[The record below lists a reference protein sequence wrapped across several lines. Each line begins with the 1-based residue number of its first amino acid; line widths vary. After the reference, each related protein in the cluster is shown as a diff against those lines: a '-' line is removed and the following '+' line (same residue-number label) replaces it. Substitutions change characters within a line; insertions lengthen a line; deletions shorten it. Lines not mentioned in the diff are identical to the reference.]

1 MNHTDWIAE
10 DDEQLRDAVIKTCAR
25 CNCMS
30 AYEISTMN
38 WGVVLEY
45 MTKTWSEEQC
55 EERWKLIKDNTV
67 KGPWSEHED
76 NLLKALVHK
85 LGPKKWSNIANYV
98 PGRKGK
104 QCRERWLNHLD
115 PTLKKSAWTE
125 EELNILIEA
134 QSQQGNSWS
143 RIAKLIPGRSEN
155 AVKNQWNSLMHRHW
169 SKMLKT
175 KDDQKSVK
183 NPTIKKKSKKA
194 TIKSKA
200 TTSKRAQNKTLR
212 KTTNTNGSPST
223 TTKKSNSTAIQS
235 NNMGSSRTSSKRKMT
250 KKLAVKRMK
259 RNATPRISARA
270 NPMFL
275 STSSSGVK
283 RRQRPKMSRT
293 HSPVYV
299 RVPAVRNTTQN
310 FITSITHSYICNSN
324 VTGTLSQHGQQRTL
338 TSNIRCLCKIKVS
351 STDSVRSEFSNH
363 AISSNNGRE

>member
-1 MNHTDWIAE
+1 
-10 DDEQLRDAVIKTCAR
+10 
-25 CNCMS
+25 
-30 AYEISTMN
+30 MN

-45 MTKTWSEEQC
+45 MTKAWSMQQC
-55 EERWKLIKDNTV
+55 AERWKLIKDNTV

-175 KDDQKSVK
+175 KDDQKSGKKSTNV
-183 NPTIKKKSKKA
+183 KKKPKKA
-194 TIKSKA
+194 ATGGAIKSKA
-200 TTSKRAQNKTLR
+200 TTSKRQTITQNKMVPKSMR
-212 KTTNTNGSPST
+212 KTTISNHTNGP
-223 TTKKSNSTAIQS
+223 
-235 NNMGSSRTSSKRKMT
+235 
-250 KKLAVKRMK
+250 
-259 RNATPRISARA
+259 
-270 NPMFL
+270 
-275 STSSSGVK
+275 
-283 RRQRPKMSRT
+283 
-293 HSPVYV
+293 SPVRRTV
-299 RVPAVRNTTQN
+299 R
-310 FITSITHSYICNSN
+310 
-324 VTGTLSQHGQQRTL
+324 
-338 TSNIRCLCKIKVS
+338 
-351 STDSVRSEFSNH
+351 
-363 AISSNNGRE
+363 